1 MNIALILSTLVLGAS
16 TMSSPGDSYQSLSP
30 DLSPPT
36 SGLPLP
42 PLQQNSSAKQYKSN
56 SSAPSAKERDL
67 QRVRERAT
75 RMSSANRY
83 QKNQQTNAQIKK
95 QSVIPFAPTDNTAGN
110 QVGQNYQWLPP
121 TASGGSGD
129 SGLGRSSGQPGL
141 GSIPTSPTRPRPG
154 MSQSYSSMRDA
165 ETQNRRMAATRN
177 ATSAP
182 PQNTAKPF
190 AGYQQPG
197 SGSSPYMNLFR
208 SGNGNGTID
217 NYTTLVRPELEQRRA
232 NQQFGSDIHGL
243 ENATRVQ
250 GLNIRQLNRD
260 TQTLQGVNA
269 TQYFMNYGDYYPG
282 AK

>member
-16 TMSSPGDSYQSLSP
+16 TMNSPGDSYQLLSP
-30 DLSPPT
+30 DIAPPT

-42 PLQQNSSAKQYKSN
+42 PLQQNSSAKQSKSG
-56 SSAPSAKERDL
+56 SSAPSAKQRDL
-67 QRVRERAT
+67 QRMQERAT

-83 QKNQQTNAQIKK
+83 QKNQQANAQYKK
-95 QSVIPFAPTDNTAGN
+95 QSMIPFAPTDNTAGN
-110 QVGQNYQWLPP
+110 QAGQNYQWLPP
-121 TASGGSGD
+121 TANSGSSD
-129 SGLGRSSGQPGL
+129 SGLGHSGL

-177 ATSAP
+177 AASAP
-182 PQNTAKPF
+182 PRNTPKPF
-190 AGYQQPG
+190 SGYQQPH

-232 NQQFGSDIHGL
+232 NQQFGSDIYGL
-243 ENATRVQ
+243 ENAARVQ
-250 GLNIRQLNRD
+250 GLNIRQLNRE